1 MNNSYWILIAILKII
16 ITVSAVMIQKYI
28 KFTGNWYPII
38 TSIVATTLF
47 IIYGL
52 TFENID
58 ELKKNNFLILV
69 FAGVLLFIF
78 SLITYNLISNSS
90 HPGYFKS
97 LAVYELLLI
106 LVISYYYFNANI
118 TLRNWIGF
126 IFIIIGT
133 IFIIEK

>member
-1 MNNSYWILIAILKII
+1 MDNNHWILIAILKII
-16 ITVSAVMIQKYI
+16 ITVGAIMIQKYI

-38 TSIVATTLF
+38 TSIVAAILF

-52 TFENID
+52 TFENIN

-69 FAGVLLFIF
+69 FAGFLLFIF
-78 SLITYNLISNSS
+78 LFMTYNLISKSS

-97 LAVYELLLI
+97 LAIYELLLI
-106 LVISYYYFNANI
+106 LVISYYFFNAKI

-133 IFIIEK
+133 VLIIEK

>member
-1 MNNSYWILIAILKII
+1 MNNSYCILIAILKII
-16 ITVSAVMIQKYI
+16 ITVCAVIIQKYI

-38 TSIVATTLF
+38 TSIVATILF

-69 FAGVLLFIF
+69 FAGVLLFVF
-78 SLITYNLISNSS
+78 SLITYNLISKSS

-118 TLRNWIGF
+118 TLRNLIGL

>member
-1 MNNSYWILIAILKII
+1 MNNTYWILIAILKII
-16 ITVSAVMIQKYI
+16 ITVGAIMIQKYI

-38 TSIVATTLF
+38 TSIVATILF

-52 TFENID
+52 TFENIN
-58 ELKKNNFLILV
+58 ELNTNNLLILV

-78 SLITYNLISNSS
+78 LLMTYNLIAKSS

-106 LVISYYYFNANI
+106 LIISYYYFNANI

-133 IFIIEK
+133 IFIIDK

>member
-1 MNNSYWILIAILKII
+1 MNTYYWILIAILKIVT
-16 ITVSAVMIQKYI
+16 TVSAVMIQRYI

-38 TSIVATTLF
+38 TSIIAAVLF

-52 TFENID
+52 TFENIN
-58 ELKKNNFLILV
+58 ELKKNNLPILIL
-69 FAGVLLFIF
+69 AGILLFIYLF
-78 SLITYNLISNSS
+78 ISYNLISNSS

-97 LAVYELLLI
+97 LAIYELLFILI
-106 LVISYYYFNANI
+106 ISYYFYNAQI

-133 IFIIEK
+133 VFIINK

>member
-1 MNNSYWILIAILKII
+1 MNNNHWILIAILKII
-16 ITVSAVMIQKYI
+16 ITVCAIMIQKYI

-38 TSIVATTLF
+38 TSIVATILF

-52 TFENID
+52 TFENIN
-58 ELKKNNFLILV
+58 ELKNNNFLILI
-69 FAGVLLFIF
+69 FAGFLLFIF
-78 SLITYNLISNSS
+78 LFMTYNLIAKSS

-97 LAVYELLLI
+97 LAIYELLLI
-106 LVISYYYFNANI
+106 LVISYYFFNAKI

-133 IFIIEK
+133 VLIIEK